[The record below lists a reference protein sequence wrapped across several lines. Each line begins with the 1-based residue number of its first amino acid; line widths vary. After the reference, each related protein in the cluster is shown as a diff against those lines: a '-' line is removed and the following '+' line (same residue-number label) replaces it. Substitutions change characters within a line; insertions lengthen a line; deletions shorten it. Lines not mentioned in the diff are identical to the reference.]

1 MTGHAS
7 VARLLLEHG
16 ALVNAES
23 RSHKTP
29 LYRASEFGRLEA
41 VEVLL
46 GYGADVHIKRKENA
60 LQVARSK
67 GHVEVVQLLLIHRA
81 ES

>member
-16 ALVNAES
+16 VLVNAES

-46 GYGADVHIKRKENA
+46 GYGADVHI
-60 LQVARSK
+60 
-67 GHVEVVQLLLIHRA
+67 
-81 ES
+81 

>member
-1 MTGHAS
+1 MTG
-7 VARLLLEHG
+7 RLLLEHG
-16 ALVNAES
+16 ALVNAQS

-29 LYRASEFGRLEA
+29 LYRASEYGRLEA

-46 GYGADVHIKRKENA
+46 GHGADLHIQRKYQNP

-67 GHVEVVQLLLIHRA
+67 GHVEVVQLLLMHGA